1 MLGDAISSL
10 PFRVTSMGIKL
21 YGTLPSPPSHTVR
34 LELEA
39 KGLDFEP
46 IWLLPGLHPVLLRT
60 RGFRGATVPAI
71 KLDGRKIQESRAI
84 SRALDEIEPEPPL
97 FPADP
102 QKRLAVEEAERWG
115 DEILQDVPRRIVRW
129 LSVHRPETRL
139 MIAKEI
145 GVPLPKLAAW
155 INAPTARYMANK
167 VDSNEEIENAIAA
180 VPEVLDHVEDLSSK
194 GVIGGDPPNAADFQI
209 ATSVRAL
216 LTVRDLDDITRDR
229 PAADHAMRLVPEF
242 GNDFP
247 AGLLPAEF

>member
-1 MLGDAISSL
+1 
-10 PFRVTSMGIKL
+10 MGIKL
-21 YGTLPSPPSHTVR
+21 YGTQPSPPSHTVR

-39 KGLDFEP
+39 KGLDYKP

-60 RGFRGATVPAI
+60 RGFRGGTVPAV
-71 KLDGRKIQESRAI
+71 KLDGRKVQESRAI
-84 SRALDEIEPEPPL
+84 SRALDELKPDPPL

-102 QKRLAVEEAERWG
+102 EKRLEVEEAERWG
-115 DEILQDVPRRIVRW
+115 DEVLQDVPRRIVRW

-139 MIAKEI
+139 MIAREI

-167 VDSNEEIENAIAA
+167 VDSDREIQNAIAA
-180 VPEVLDHVEDLSSK
+180 VGEVLDHVDDLIEE

-216 LTVRDLDDITRDR
+216 LTVRDLDRATKGR
-229 PAADHAMRLVPEF
+229 PATDHAMRLVPEF

-247 AGLLPAEF
+247 AGLLPAEVFRAPERS

>member
-1 MLGDAISSL
+1 
-10 PFRVTSMGIKL
+10 L

-39 KGLDFEP
+39 KGLDYKP
-46 IWLLPGLHPVLLRT
+46 VWLLPGLHPVLLRT
-60 RGFRGATVPAI
+60 RGFRGATVPGI
-71 KLDGRKIQESRAI
+71 KIDGRRIQESRAI
-84 SRALDEIEPEPPL
+84 SRALDEVKPDPPL

-102 QKRLAVEEAERWG
+102 EKRLAVEEAERWG
-115 DEILQDVPRRIVRW
+115 DEVLQDVPRRIVRW
-129 LSVHRPETRL
+129 LSVHKPETRL
-139 MIAKEI
+139 MIAREI

-167 VDSNEEIENAIAA
+167 VDSDQEIRNAIAM
-180 VPEVLDHVEDLSSK
+180 VGDVLDRVDDLIEA

-216 LTVRDLDDITRDR
+216 LTVRDLDRATQGR
-229 PAADHAMRLVPEF
+229 PAADLAMRLVPEF

-247 AGLLPAEF
+247 AGLLPAELFRAPERS